1 MKRSRTFLALALMVP
16 LILAACGPVNTQ
28 EPEAGP
34 GAPAVQEPA
43 QMPEEGGQTPAA
55 ERLGFRGGNIGTG
68 GLMAE
73 DGAGWVY
80 YRSEADNWYLYKARL
95 DGSEKTRLT
104 EDCPACLNVLDGWVY
119 YTNYFDGFSL
129 YRVRTDG
136 TGRERLVE
144 GYCDN
149 LYAADSGLYFD
160 RRDET
165 NGSHVYRCG
174 LDGGNLRELLP
185 GYRVSCYY
193 DGVVYVSDTQRLA
206 AYDIESGTL
215 ETVAEEY
222 THNVTVDDTGVYY
235 WAADEYVYYRLA
247 PGGEPEALL
256 TGGDYFNYTDGS
268 LYYFGYGGEDRGCFC
283 CYRLDAETGE
293 TETLLE
299 LSGEY
304 FDDAGNLTGIT
315 LSQSESVDI
324 DSLDERFFDEQG
336 QFLGFG
342 YVESFTY
349 PVVVGEQVMA
359 RGCLRQSLVENGRLD
374 CWILM
379 DGAGGRVW
387 D

>member
-1 MKRSRTFLALALMVP
+1 MRTHRGLALLLAAL
-16 LILAACGPVNTQ
+16 LLLLAACAPADGGK
-28 EPEAGP
+28 EPEQP
-34 GAPAVQEPA
+34 ENQDPA
-43 QMPEEGGQTPAA
+43 QGIEETDSGA
-55 ERLGFRGGNIGTG
+55 EKLGFRGGNIGTM
-68 GLMAE
+68 GLMAG
-73 DGAGWVY
+73 DGEGWVY
-80 YRSEADNWYLYKARL
+80 YRSEADNWNLYQARL
-95 DGSEKTRLT
+95 DGTEKTRLA
-104 EDCPACLNVLDGWVY
+104 EDCPACINVLDGWVY
-119 YTNYFDGFSL
+119 YTNYSDGFSL

-160 RRDET
+160 LRDEN
-165 NGSHVYRCG
+165 NGSHVYRCD

-193 DGVVYVSDTQRLA
+193 GGKVYVSDTLA
-206 AYDIESGTL
+206 LSAYDLESGEV
-215 ETVAEEY
+215 ETVAEGY
-222 THNVTVDDTGVYY
+222 THNVTVDDTGIYY

-256 TGGDYFNYTDGS
+256 TGGDYFNYTEGS
-268 LYYFGYGGEDRGCFC
+268 LYYFGYGGEDRDYFC

-304 FDDAGNLTGIT
+304 FDDAGNPTGIT

-324 DSLDERFFDEQG
+324 DSLDESFFDEQG

-359 RGCLRQSLVENGRLD
+359 RGCLRQSLIENGRLD